1 VSERST
7 DRDATLGIPSVAA
20 PVPDAPD
27 PRRTWAERVLETSAE
42 AFVGMDG
49 SGTITEWNRAAERMF
64 GIGRADAIG
73 LALADVIIAPRYR
86 EEHRHGL
93 AHVLGTAERR
103 GPDKRLEITGWHADG
118 REFPVELA
126 IWATREGD
134 HWILYAFLR
143 DITEQRRIDT
153 ERERLLTEQRLLL
166 ESALHGI
173 YRLDRDG
180 RCVFVNPAA
189 TRLLGWTAEQLV
201 GNHIDVLIHHHP
213 PGTGCPVEVV
223 TRTGKP
229 VRVDEDVLWCADGTS
244 IPVEYSC
251 SPVVTDGEI
260 DGVVVTFADVSERR
274 RAELSLRTAYDHE
287 RLALAKLTELDEAKT
302 NFLATVSHELRTPL
316 TSLTGYLELFT
327 DGDVGPVSDQQR
339 RILSTVSRNA
349 DRLRALIED
358 LLTVSSVEAR
368 PLRLTPVYVGIAD
381 VVGQAVALV
390 EDAALHRGHRLT
402 IDVEPGSGAVR
413 VDPTQFRRVLA
424 SLLDNAIKCTPPGG
438 HVDVIARRTG
448 PGVVEIAVRDDGI
461 GIDAAEL
468 PRLFTRFFRTRAA
481 TQLAIQGAG
490 LSLAIARQIIDGHG
504 GSIDVDTAPG
514 VGSTFTIS
522 LAA

>member
-1 VSERST
+1 
-7 DRDATLGIPSVAA
+7 VADQ
-20 PVPDAPD
+20 PDAPD
-27 PRRTWAERVLETSAE
+27 TRRRWAERVIDTSAE

-49 SGTITEWNRAAERMF
+49 SGAIIEWNPAAERMF
-64 GIGRADAIG
+64 GVARADAIG
-73 LALADVIIAPRYR
+73 LALADTIVAPRYR
-86 EEHRHGL
+86 DEHREGL
-93 AHVLGTAERR
+93 DRFVATGQQRVPDERF
-103 GPDKRLEITGWHADG
+103 EITGRHVDG

-134 HWILYAFLR
+134 QWIFSAFLR
-143 DITEQRRIDT
+143 DITERRRIDT
-153 ERERLLTEQRLLL
+153 ERERLLAEQRLLL

-213 PGTGCPVEVV
+213 PGTGCPVEVA
-223 TRTGKP
+223 TRTGEP

-251 SPVVTDGEI
+251 APVVTDGEI

-274 RAELSLRTAYDHE
+274 RADLSLRTAFEHE
-287 RLALAKLTELDEAKT
+287 RSALAKLTELDEAKT

-316 TSLTGYLELFT
+316 TSLTGYLELFA
-327 DGDVGPVSDQQR
+327 DGDVGPVTDHQR

-358 LLTVSSVEAR
+358 LLTVSSVEVR
-368 PLRLTPVYVGIAD
+368 PLRLAPVNVGIAD
-381 VVGQAVALV
+381 LVGRAVVLV
-390 EDAALHRGHRLT
+390 EDAARHRGHRLT
-402 IDVEPGSGAVR
+402 VDVGPGSGDAR
-413 VDPTQFRRVLA
+413 VDVNQFRRVLA

-438 HVDVIARRTG
+438 HIEVTARRRG
-448 PGVVEIAVRDDGI
+448 PGVVEIAVRDNGI
-461 GIDAAEL
+461 GIDAAEV

-490 LSLAIARQIIDGHG
+490 LSLAIARQIVDDHG
-504 GSIDVDTAPG
+504 GSIDVTTVPG
-514 VGSTFTIS
+514 AGSTFTVS
-522 LAA
+522 LPA